1 MKKPFFALFFA
12 GFALLLVACVP
23 PSHPIRI
30 NESLP
35 KNAPIEKQSVVVYV
49 QDDGLKGDT
58 PLKDKDILGSH
69 TIYSEGLRQ
78 IEFWRTDK
86 ITCDPIKLGNS
97 SRFVYYVVWYK
108 EGEAYQ
114 TLKAYC
120 DEKSEKFRAFL
131 VYNKQNR
138 TQELSVSTE
147 YSEWVIEVK

>member
-12 GFALLLVACVP
+12 GFALFLEACVL
-23 PSHPIRI
+23 PSHPIRV

-35 KNAPIEKQSVVVYV
+35 KNAPIEKQSVVVYK
-49 QDDGLKGDT
+49 QHDGLKGDT

-78 IEFWRTDK
+78 IEFWRTNK
-86 ITCDPIKLGNS
+86 LTCDPIKLGNS
-97 SRFVYYVVWYK
+97 SRVVYYVVWYK

-120 DEKSEKFRAFL
+120 DEKSEKFKAFL
-131 VYNKQNR
+131 VYNEQNR
-138 TQELSVSTE
+138 TQELNVDTGFRTA
-147 YSEWVIEVK
+147 VIICL